1 MVHFRVVL
9 TTNCINFPHLQL
21 MIMASIALHW
31 FLVPRIL
38 AALVFPGKNE
48 TVLNTCKASESGK
61 EDGDFLFD

>member
-1 MVHFRVVL
+1 
-9 TTNCINFPHLQL
+9 

-38 AALVFPGKNE
+38 AALVFPGKNK

-61 EDGDFLFD
+61 EDSYFLID